1 MNTTNQTP
9 ENIRANLSVEEDLS
23 GRTFLVVDDIKVNY
37 LLIKAM
43 LMKARAETL
52 WAESGFQAIEM
63 INSGK
68 HFDAILM
75 DYNMPGMDGFETT
88 IQLKRLK
95 PELPVISQSTYT
107 DSKDFDRAVAPFDE
121 YISKPIV
128 YKELIVKLKQ
138 VLKT

>member
-128 YKELIVKLKQ
+128 YKELIVKLKH